1 MGLFSKKKKTKVETK
16 TTTVAESKIV
26 KLSYIE
32 TIALDG
38 GLGDIKDL
46 AGETAA
52 KSSSIDTSKDSKDKI
67 QKFADSFSKGSLQ
80 AGVSGLGVGVAV
92 GSFAA
97 SSLGLN
103 TILASLGTK
112 ALGGLFGKKVS
123 TDTKTT
129 IKDSGWS
136 VSKFWKQP
144 QFDVIRYAIG
154 IKELSVVLF
163 KYEQVSEIISKP
175 WTSPKEISEVVLY
188 VDQYIPKEFPASN
201 NYIEY
206 YVKPDIEDA
215 NWVRINGLGLPTV
228 FNPDNSIVP
237 RIISFNTEKPIN
249 SNLEESY
256 IFTDSPVKS
265 IRFKAV
271 LRRPDTTESG
281 LEAVYLT
288 PILKSYK
295 LLMTPKNGL

>member
-1 MGLFSKKKKTKVETK
+1 MGLKIKNPFKRGKKISTSTTETSSVQ
-16 TTTVAESKIV
+16 TKIV
-26 KLSYIE
+26 KFSYIE
-32 TIALDG
+32 TLAIDG
-38 GLGDIKDL
+38 GLSSAKDL
-46 AGETAA
+46 SGETEST
-52 KSSSIDTSKDSKDKI
+52 SSSVTVKPDGTIDTRKKTT
-67 QKFADSFSKGSLQ
+67 
-80 AGVSGLGVGVAV
+80 VLGGAV
-92 GSFAA
+92 
-97 SSLGLN
+97 
-103 TILASLGTK
+103 K
-112 ALGGLFGKKVS
+112 ALG
-123 TDTKTT
+123 TT
-129 IKDSGWS
+129 TTTALSGWTFVKS
-136 VSKFWKQP
+136 WKQP
-144 QFDVIRYAIG
+144 QFDIIRYVIG
-154 IKELSVVLF
+154 IKELSVVQF
-163 KYEQVSEIISKP
+163 KYEQVSEIVSKP
-175 WTSPKEISEVVLY
+175 WTSPKEISKVVLY

-206 YVKPDIEDA
+206 YVKPDIEDT

-256 IFTDSPVKS
+256 IATEEPVKS

-281 LEAVYLT
+281 LEAVSLT